1 MYRVLPLALAIAG
14 VNAFA
19 NEKQIEHVLVSV
31 PIHKKAAETA
41 LSVTVLSGDELRRQM
56 SSSIGETLSKQP
68 GLASASFGP
77 GVGQPVIR
85 GQQGPRTQVLQNS
98 TASADVAAL
107 SPDHAVAVEPMLA
120 DSIEVLRGP
129 ATLLYGGGAIGGVVN
144 IIDNRIPSNL
154 QEGIEGG
161 LEYRHDTAS
170 DSDTVVARIDGGSG
184 KFAFH
189 LDGVLRDYNDL
200 DIPGKAVNDSSSDH
214 DNDDEYMGA
223 DGKIGNTSGDSNSYT
238 VGGSYHFSE
247 LGFAGLSISHLESN
261 YGIPPGS
268 HEHEEEHG
276 EEHEEEHGEEHEEE
290 EEEEEEIVRLDMEQ
304 TRYDGAIHIHEPFDA
319 IEMLRVFGSFTE
331 YEHVELEGGE
341 IGTQF
346 DRETLETRIELVHK
360 PIGNWHGVFGV
371 QWRQGEFEAKGD
383 EAYVPATDSEDLGV
397 FLVEDYHSGDWT
409 FELGARLDRA
419 ERNPDSVGVS
429 TESYTSV
436 SASASALWNFTPQWS
451 TSLALSRSE
460 RAPVT
465 QELYSNIEATDLESL
480 VTHVA
485 TGAIEI
491 GDPELDTESAL
502 NADLSLAWNGDTS
515 FAELTVFYNDFRD
528 YIFLSNDGQE
538 RDETPIL
545 SYAQEDTV
553 FYGVEFDS
561 NIPLGIV
568 LAGTMELR
576 VFGDMVIGE
585 FDDSGD
591 VPRLPPARIGSSLD
605 WSKENLT
612 IWTDVVI
619 ASDQDE
625 PGINE
630 VESDGYTRW
639 DAGIDIQLNAGTLP
653 PIELFLKLKNISDEE
668 IRLSTSFLRDI
679 APEAG
684 RSIEA
689 GVRFNF

>member
-14 VNAFA
+14 ANAFA

-41 LSVTVLSGDELRRQM
+41 LSITVLSGDELRRQM

-268 HEHEEEHG
+268 HGHEEEHG
-276 EEHEEEHGEEHEEE
+276 EEHEEEHGEEH

-304 TRYDGAIHIHEPFDA
+304 TRYDGAIHIHEPFDS

-341 IGTQF
+341 VGTQF

-371 QWRQGEFEAKGD
+371 QWRQGEFEAIGD
-383 EAYVPATDSEDLGV
+383 EAYVPATDSEDLGI
-397 FLVEDYHSGDWT
+397 FLVEDYHSGNWT

-419 ERNPDSVGVS
+419 ERNPDSIGVS
-429 TESYTSV
+429 TENYTSV

-451 TSLALSRSE
+451 SSLALSRSE
-460 RAPVT
+460 RPPVT

-502 NADLSLAWNGDTS
+502 NADLSLAWNGDAS

-553 FYGVEFDS
+553 FYGLEFDS
-561 NIPLGIV
+561 NISLGIV

-585 FDDSGD
+585 FDGSGD

-639 DAGIDIQLNAGTLP
+639 DAGIDILLNAGTLP